1 MPLQTLKSRFK
12 QPQEMLAL
20 NPHFCRLCIEVALIF
35 PQVGIVALL
44 NAGTRTDDAENAKS
58 PSRYSLLLKYSLL
71 DKYTSQIA
79 HTC

>member
-1 MPLQTLKSRFK
+1 MLKLSFE
-12 QPQEMLAL
+12 QPQALLAL
-20 NPHFCRLCIEVALIF
+20 NMHFFKLCIEVALIF
-35 PQVGIVALL
+35 PQVGFVALL